1 MGINK
6 ILTKIKEYDKIAIY
20 GHIRPDGDCYG
31 SQFGLADIIKE
42 SFPEKEVKVVGAV
55 SDYVSF
61 VGTPDIVSDDF
72 TKRALSIVVDT
83 ATSSRVSDQR
93 YANGFEIIKIDHHI
107 PVDQYGDLIWV
118 DTNFPACS
126 QMISYFYY
134 KFKDQLKMSP
144 KGAMALYTGIVTD
157 TGRFRYR
164 GVSSQTHQLAGLLIG
179 LGAKADEIDN
189 NLSQTSLE
197 ELYLKG
203 EVLSNFVTTKGG
215 FIYYKMTRETIE
227 RFKISDE
234 DAANQ
239 VNLLAGI
246 KGYPIWALIIEYPG
260 EIRVRLRS
268 SGIVISDIASKY
280 QGGGHAQAAG
290 ATLKNWEELESL
302 ILDVEAKIKSWEN
315 Q

>member
-61 VGTPDIVSDDF
+61 VGTPDIVNDDF

>member
-1 MGINK
+1 
-6 ILTKIKEYDKIAIY
+6 
-20 GHIRPDGDCYG
+20 
-31 SQFGLADIIKE
+31 
-42 SFPEKEVKVVGAV
+42 
-55 SDYVSF
+55 
-61 VGTPDIVSDDF
+61 
-72 TKRALSIVVDT
+72 
-83 ATSSRVSDQR
+83 
-93 YANGFEIIKIDHHI
+93 
-107 PVDQYGDLIWV
+107 
-118 DTNFPACS
+118 
-126 QMISYFYY
+126 
-134 KFKDQLKMSP
+134 
-144 KGAMALYTGIVTD
+144 
-157 TGRFRYR
+157 
-164 GVSSQTHQLAGLLIG
+164 
-179 LGAKADEIDN
+179 
-189 NLSQTSLE
+189 
-197 ELYLKG
+197 
-203 EVLSNFVTTKGG
+203 
-215 FIYYKMTRETIE
+215 MTLETIE